1 MRDYIV
7 CEKRGNLPRIHV
19 KICQLRCKE
28 ADTCEAY
35 QDHLKSN
42 APDEIL
48 AKATVTEL
56 SAEQGLSAQ
65 GL

>member
-28 ADTCEAY
+28 ANTCEAF
-35 QDHLKSN
+35 QNHLKTDI
-42 APDEIL
+42 PDEVVAGAA
-48 AKATVTEL
+48 AKEW
-56 SAEQGLSAQ
+56 SAEKGLPAPS
-65 GL
+65 L